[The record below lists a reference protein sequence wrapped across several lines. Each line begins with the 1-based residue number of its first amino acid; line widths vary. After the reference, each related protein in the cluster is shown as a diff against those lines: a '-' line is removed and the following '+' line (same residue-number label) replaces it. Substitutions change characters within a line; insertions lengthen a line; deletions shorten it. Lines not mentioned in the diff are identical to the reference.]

1 MPTYKYECQN
11 CEHIFTELQSMTDKP
26 LRKCPKCGKLK
37 LKRLIGKGLGIIY
50 KGSGFYTTDY
60 NKKKPEVKGQSSS
73 KPETKPAK
81 KEQKKPKS

>member
-1 MPTYKYECQN
+1 MPTYKYECKN
-11 CEHIFTELQSMTDKP
+11 CGYIFKELQSMNDKP

-37 LKRLIGKGLGIIY
+37 LQRLIGKGIGIIY

-60 NKKKPEVKGQSSS
+60 NKKKSTDQKQSTS